1 MYDCMEGDRRLLFE
15 AMVLPLSELTAQ
27 AGRKPGRS
35 CAYSPKVW
43 LRFFPSAEC
52 SFVLFLRM
60 TCENVFPSSA
70 TGPQNGLS
78 HTTKRASS
86 SCCAHCHGQDADG
99 GEDTSSLLKLQISG
113 AHMALVIQSGI
124 KDEVTPVFG
133 VSIRGAPYR
142 SNRNNA
148 GI

>member
-1 MYDCMEGDRRLLFE
+1 MEGDRRLLFE